1 MNTFSH
7 ECISSGT
14 HNLMYLSVHLKMYDL
29 GSDLTQHKDMM
40 YFHHCSVS
48 EFSKAISVRENHLA
62 REGAA
67 HVTSEM

>member
-1 MNTFSH
+1 
-7 ECISSGT
+7 
-14 HNLMYLSVHLKMYDL
+14 MYLSVHLKMYDL